1 LHLLLIF
8 LLLLPAATFAAA
20 EQLGKPLDKQLD
32 EQLDN
37 LRATG
42 TQYRLKGDFDASYG
56 VFEEIRDTAPQDPT
70 YAVFRLN
77 TLSTHLSWEESQTQ
91 YDEELLE
98 LSKTVLNWCENSSDV
113 RANLYC
119 GHTHFTL
126 AFFNGLRGNYIR
138 AGRHG
143 SNAIDYF
150 ESALTAQPDL
160 LESKMYLGVSYY
172 YADNL
177 PSFVKVISRLLWFIP
192 TGNSE
197 KSLPYLQGV
206 IESDSQLADV
216 ALYIY
221 ATLLVDGVGAEQQEA
236 IRSLQLLIN
245 RYPENTRFK
254 LRLISVFVLE
264 SEFDLALA
272 MTNAALAQQDI
283 SNLDRSLLDL
293 WRTQS
298 LLGLGLLDEATQA
311 FKQVDLEGLD
321 AAEPVPG
328 WSMAWQFLTQAQ
340 LHDLNQQRK
349 EAIENYR
356 RVIDL
361 SKKTFISPALY
372 ETAEAGLQQPF
383 QLSTN

>member
-1 LHLLLIF
+1 
-8 LLLLPAATFAAA
+8 
-20 EQLGKPLDKQLD
+20 
-32 EQLDN
+32 
-37 LRATG
+37 
-42 TQYRLKGDFDASYG
+42 
-56 VFEEIRDTAPQDPT
+56 
-70 YAVFRLN
+70 
-77 TLSTHLSWEESQTQ
+77 
-91 YDEELLE
+91 
-98 LSKTVLNWCENSSDV
+98 
-113 RANLYC
+113 
-119 GHTHFTL
+119 
-126 AFFNGLRGNYIR
+126 
-138 AGRHG
+138 
-143 SNAIDYF
+143 
-150 ESALTAQPDL
+150 
-160 LESKMYLGVSYY
+160 M
-172 YADNL
+172 
-177 PSFVKVISRLLWFIP
+177 
-192 TGNSE
+192 
-197 KSLPYLQGV
+197 
-206 IESDSQLADV
+206 
-216 ALYIY
+216 
-221 ATLLVDGVGAEQQEA
+221 
-236 IRSLQLLIN
+236 QLLIN

-298 LLGLGLLDEATQA
+298 LLGLGLLDEATKA